1 VSDPQIYA
9 GDMREVLPGIVEWG
23 TRVDAV
29 VTDPPYHLAS
39 IVKRFGA
46 AGSAPAKGGHKYE
59 RLSRG
64 FMGKNWDG
72 GDVAFRPETWATV
85 GTVMKP
91 GAHLVAFGG
100 TKGWHRM
107 ACAIEDAGFEIRDSL
122 AWLYGTGF
130 PKTRNDL
137 KPAFEP
143 IVLARWPLAEKTR
156 KANIE
161 AHGTGGLQ
169 IEAARGSVREKP
181 KTSDPR
187 RVASSVG
194 FSPSP
199 GGNVLPPERWPAS
212 IVHDGSADVLEAF
225 PDLPGGNASRIF
237 YCAKAGASE
246 RLDAAHPTIKPLA
259 LMRWLVRLITPAGG
273 TVLDP
278 FAGTG
283 TTGHAC
289 MAEGFGSILC
299 ELEAESLEAI
309 HHRVDHVHGRDL
321 PLFEGLD
328 YLGPR

>member
-1 VSDPQIYA
+1 
-9 GDMREVLPGIVEWG
+9 
-23 TRVDAV
+23 
-29 VTDPPYHLAS
+29 
-39 IVKRFGA
+39 
-46 AGSAPAKGGHKYE
+46 
-59 RLSRG
+59 
-64 FMGKNWDG
+64 
-72 GDVAFRPETWATV
+72 
-85 GTVMKP
+85 MKP

-130 PKTRNDL
+130 PKRRSDL
-137 KPAFEP
+137 KPALEP
-143 IVLARWPLAEKTR
+143 IVLARWPMSEKTR

-161 AHGTGGLQ
+161 AHGVGGLFVQ
-169 IEAARGSVREKP
+169 P
-181 KTSDPR
+181 KDGES
-187 RVASSVG
+187 
-194 FSPSP
+194 
-199 GGNVLPPERWPAS
+199 WPAT
-212 IVHDGSADVLEAF
+212 VLHDGSADVLEAF

-237 YCAKAGASE
+237 YCAKPGAGE
-246 RLDAAHPTIKPLA
+246 RLDATHPTIKPLA
-259 LMRWLVRLITPAGG
+259 LMRWLVSLVTPAGG

-321 PLFEGLD
+321 PLFEGLAFE
-328 YLGPR
+328 GPR